1 MSRLIKCIAP
11 ALFALAM
18 VGCGPVE
25 VRIGKE
31 QGAKPLNGALVAK
44 VPTTTFQCGDV
55 ITAMD
60 TSQTYT
66 VVSRVVG
73 GGCEFTFDQDVE
85 VVSLADYDAIKEFKA
100 AVKFIHKVEVKLGRL
115 EFFDDQGVKF
125 DPETRIRDLE
135 MKINGEVVLDT
146 DALKNLPKIMTLQ
159 GDGLRVIKAAIK
171 ARQACS
177 VRVTARVTI
186 LDSATKTGVRC
197 EYDSQPTYI
206 GSSDEI

>member
-18 VGCGPVE
+18 VGCGPIE
-25 VRIGKE
+25 VRIGKAE
-31 QGAKPLNGALVAK
+31 GAKPLNGKLAAQI
-44 VPTTTFQCGDV
+44 PATTFQCGDV

-60 TSQTYT
+60 TTQTFT
-66 VVSRVVG
+66 VVSRVVT
-73 GGCEFTFDQDVE
+73 GGCEFTFDQDIE
-85 VVSLADYDAIKEFKA
+85 VVSVADYDAIKEFKA

-135 MKINGEVVLDT
+135 LRINGELVLDT
-146 DALKNLPKIMTLQ
+146 GALKNLPKIMTLQ
-159 GDGLRVIKAAIK
+159 GDGLKVIKAAIK

-177 VRVTARVTI
+177 VHVTAKVTI
-186 LDSATKTGVRC
+186 LDSATKSGVRC
-197 EYDSQPTYI
+197 EYESQPTYI
-206 GSSDEI
+206 GSTDEI